1 MLSRAQTSS
10 LLQEAE
16 NPKLSL
22 SALPLLSQNRSTL
35 SIPAA
40 LSKSAAKVTPYE
52 TKIEIQ
58 KYPLYEHTSNS
69 QKDLFPSEFY
79 DRDNINFQ
87 QHKMFEQRIF
97 ENRQK
102 IVNLQKVLG
111 PYRDY
116 IRSDASKLNLPA
128 TGRND
133 LSTLLPERKIP
144 RIEGDFKI
152 NLGLPLK

>member
-1 MLSRAQTSS
+1 M
-10 LLQEAE
+10 
-16 NPKLSL
+16 SL
-22 SALPLLSQNRSTL
+22 SALPLLSQNRSTI

-40 LSKSAAKVTPYE
+40 LSKSAVKVTPYQS
-52 TKIEIQ
+52 KIEIQ
-58 KYPLYEHTSNS
+58 KYPLYEHTSS
-69 QKDLFPSEFY
+69 KQDLFPSEFY

-116 IRSDASKLNLPA
+116 IRNDASILNLPA

-152 NLGLPLK
+152 KLGLPLKQ